1 MKILGRVLLF
11 AVFLISSLLAVS
23 SVFADPPFQGLR
35 LTGMSACD
43 NTRTFR
49 VRNSNAFDVP
59 FTWRSTATGE
69 TGSDTAAPG
78 DSFLTINGGNTTFI
92 INWNYS
98 GNSGSQTK
106 SSNNTQNCPQPTPDP
121 TPENTGSLS
130 TPEAPVYVP
139 PVFEDGRCNPEP
151 WASAVLYR
159 TDAGFEMFGIFD
171 DVDSEGYSLFEVAQ
185 EAIDAY
191 GDVQDAV
198 LLGQATS
205 VYGGLVE
212 LWLLPM
218 GELQIHAAA
227 LPSHAHDWYDYVFSE
242 CV

>member
-1 MKILGRVLLF
+1 
-11 AVFLISSLLAVS
+11 
-23 SVFADPPFQGLR
+23 
-35 LTGMSACD
+35 
-43 NTRTFR
+43 
-49 VRNSNAFDVP
+49 
-59 FTWRSTATGE
+59 
-69 TGSDTAAPG
+69 
-78 DSFLTINGGNTTFI
+78 
-92 INWNYS
+92 
-98 GNSGSQTK
+98 
-106 SSNNTQNCPQPTPDP
+106 
-121 TPENTGSLS
+121 
-130 TPEAPVYVP
+130 
-139 PVFEDGRCNPEP
+139 
-151 WASAVLYR
+151 
-159 TDAGFEMFGIFD
+159 MFGIFD